1 MREDTYVNKLGIVPD
16 HRRRIS
22 TLPKVS
28 NEKFVLGIVKEVVD
42 RVGSQLLHL
51 VDRGGDL
58 GSLRAVARFVDLPHR
73 VGLRLGCKEGRAR
86 GERVEEGRA
95 GDEAGGEEGG
105 EGDEVH
111 LEGSREGGLRCAG

>member
-1 MREDTYVNKLGIVPD
+1 MEEKLREDTYVNKLGIVPD

-58 GSLRAVARFVDLPHR
+58 GSLRLPHR